1 MKKAVL
7 LLSSFLFF
15 GVSAGRAQDVPDE
28 GRKQLVEALG
38 GGPFLVFRDKVHEE
52 LKLSDNQK
60 EKLLATFPAY
70 VQETMKVFETIQDSK
85 PEERE
90 KTMQEHRQKS
100 HEKLS
105 TALKDILEAKQQER
119 LMQLQLQQAGPFA
132 MLGQGKALTK
142 LKITDEQR
150 KKFMDVVQDMQ
161 KKIQAMIKD
170 AGQEPKPEELR
181 PKMMKIR
188 QEHAG
193 KIEAQLTETQK
204 NQWKEL
210 LGKPFDLGD

>member
-7 LLSSFLFF
+7 VLTSFLFA

-28 GRKQLVEALG
+28 ARKQLVEALG
-38 GGPFLVFRDKVHEE
+38 GGPFLVFRDKVQEE
-52 LKLSDNQK
+52 LKLSDQQK
-60 EKLLATFPAY
+60 QKLLETFPAY
-70 VQETMKVFETIQDSK
+70 VQETMKVFETIQGSK
-85 PEERE
+85 PEKRD
-90 KTMQEHRQKS
+90 KAMQEHRQKS
-100 HEKLS
+100 HQKLAA
-105 TALKDILEAKQQER
+105 ALKDILEARQQER

-132 MLGQGKALTK
+132 LLGQGEVLTK

-150 KKFMDVVQDMQ
+150 KKFMDVVRDMQ
-161 KKIQAMIKD
+161 QKIQATIKD
-170 AGQEPKPEELR
+170 AGQEPKPEELM
-181 PKMMKIR
+181 PKVMKIR

-210 LGKPFDLGD
+210 LGKAFDLGD

>member
-7 LLSSFLFF
+7 VLSSFLFV
-15 GVSAGRAQDVPDE
+15 GVPAGRAQDVPDE
-28 GRKQLVEALG
+28 ARKQLVEALG
-38 GGPFLVFRDKVHEE
+38 GGPFLVFRDKVQEE
-52 LKLSDNQK
+52 LKLSDEQK
-60 EKLLATFPAY
+60 QKLQEKFPDY
-70 VQETMKVFETIQDSK
+70 VQETMKVFQTIQDAK

-90 KTMQEHRQKS
+90 KTMQEHRKKS

-105 TALKDILEAKQQER
+105 AALKDVLEAKQQQR
-119 LMQLQLQQAGPFA
+119 LFQLQLQQAGAFA
-132 MLGQGKALTK
+132 LMGENEAFKN

-150 KKFMDVVQDMQ
+150 KKFMEVVQDMQ
-161 KKIQAMIKD
+161 KKIQATIKD
-170 AGQEPKPEELR
+170 AGKEPKPEELM
-181 PKMMKIR
+181 PKVMKIR
-188 QEHAG
+188 KEHAD